1 MNNVWKSLETGKPQR
16 ISLIHNGKYPNN
28 DILALRKI
36 KAWCLSKGHVCDFN
50 LGYPDISCI
59 SVIFP
64 DPKFELQQRTI
75 DKSII
80 LKGGP
85 SFDPKILLPNDIEHT
100 CPDYTD
106 LDHSSGRTSWGCYRQ
121 CPFCMTWRMEGT
133 VVQEHSPFEE
143 FVRHDKIVLYDA
155 NFLASPKC
163 IEKLETIIDNKW
175 RVSFNQGLDIRLI
188 NPKIAKLLRRVKTR
202 DFDFNHNRIYFAWDL
217 MDREDQVIYG
227 IKTLIDNGVKPY
239 RMMFYILVGFN
250 TDLSQDIYRVNKLLK
265 FGIDPYVMVYNNRRD
280 IPEIRH
286 LAKFVNQRMCKSK
299 RETAMEYIQR
309 KMEDSQYSNVGKTRQ
324 EKPLTAFGGIFT

>member
-1 MNNVWKSLETGKPQR
+1 MNNIWNEMETGKPRR
-16 ISLIHNGKYPNN
+16 ISLIHNGKYPDN

-36 KAWCLSKGHVCDFN
+36 QAWCKMKGHNCDFN
-50 LGYPDISCI
+50 LGYPDVTCM

-64 DPKFELQQRTI
+64 DPKFENKQKSI
-75 DKSII
+75 DTTII

-85 SFDPKILLPNDIEHT
+85 SLDPKILLPESIEHT
-100 CPDYTD
+100 CPDYTG

-133 VVQEHSPFEE
+133 VVKEHSPFEE

-155 NFLASPKC
+155 NFLASPNC
-163 IEKLETIIDNKW
+163 IEKMETMIDNKW
-175 RVSFNQGLDIRLI
+175 RVCFNQGLDIRLV
-188 NPKIAKLLRRVKTR
+188 NPKVAKLLRRVK
-202 DFDFNHNRIYFAWDL
+202 

-239 RMMFYILVGFN
+239 RMMFYVLVGFN
-250 TDLSQDIYRVNKLLK
+250 TTLAQDIYQVNKLLK

-299 RETAMEYIQR
+299 RETAMEYILR